1 MRGQNGRKRQFAT
14 AESNGF
20 LIILPLLLYL
30 FTIIH
35 YICNILRINP
45 FLFKII
51 RKPSIMSKNTFSLK
65 ILMVMAT
72 CLTAMTVSAH
82 SYLYIDRP
90 DITADDIG
98 KVISIPIKGHFEN
111 YVSAW
116 ELKFNFPAGMTP
128 VSLATGSDMDF
139 PYYDWAG
146 RLRTYTASMQKSA
159 DYTHIIGSTNFPI
172 DDYDEEQDIEEPYGT
187 IKWAE
192 GEYEDMLML
201 NVRIESSYQ
210 GGKIV
215 IKSMA
220 TCGYD
225 PRNESIALTPSS
237 DNSWMY
243 NADVNSDGL
252 INISD
257 YSYLLSLVTN
267 YEQYIGRSVGIN
279 SEPSNRL
286 LGDANNDGTVDL
298 LDVAKVLDYFYL
310 GTGYDGYTADK
321 NRRPYDLYKPTTA
334 RCYLYIDDVLL
345 TGGGQRITV
354 PVKAKFEDYVSCW
367 DVQFVFPEGLTPVD
381 ISAGAD
387 LNLTYIDNDG
397 NEMTHT
403 PYLMY
408 NRDYYSNTRDL
419 SHIMCAP
426 LYPDYDPDSG
436 NTYITMWA
444 PGEYEEMFLLTLE
457 VDEGYYG
464 SGIEGGDIV
473 VNTKATCGYDPRHPS
488 TNYPLFSLEYDESWY
503 PHSYIWFEYWHW
515 PADVNMDGTI
525 NVTDVTNLSDRIL
538 SGDTVLGPYSPVFW
552 EDYPEAGYAD
562 NGFTGDY
569 CRDGKINVADIS
581 MLIDYMI
588 TDNILAPEGYPLYEY
603 TSTSLAI
610 NPELNNEL
618 YAEFMIEPFEVVL
631 NHVGQEINVPVN
643 VYFSGPVSSWE
654 MEVQFPEGLTP
665 VGVLNG
671 YGMTLPFTNDSGMT
685 VYSNAQL
692 LHNDSFTHFVGSTM
706 YLTNYQSNGDDE
718 YEPTGLAKWNPG
730 GYNMFYIRLRID
742 DCNFGEGRIIIN
754 SKASCGYDSRPEI
767 IQLFPSSLNADD
779 FGEYLPGD
787 VNLDGMLTRQDPL
800 YICNYL
806 LGNTDPNNN
815 AFNNPDFQLLAD
827 VTQDGRVD
835 IRDIEKIL
843 DVIMTEQWWIGHP
856 LSVNETESYIAYY
869 LLPGDLNGDDVLN
882 VSDLTELIQLLL
894 NEGSPTNP
902 IADVNKD
909 GVVNVSD
916 ITELINIVLNAAG

>member
-1 MRGQNGRKRQFAT
+1 M
-14 AESNGF
+14 SN
-20 LIILPLLLYL
+20 
-30 FTIIH
+30 
-35 YICNILRINP
+35 
-45 FLFKII
+45 K
-51 RKPSIMSKNTFSLK
+51 TFSLK
-65 ILMVMAT
+65 ILMVLAT
-72 CLTAMTVSAH
+72 CLTAISVSAH

-98 KVISIPIKGHFEN
+98 KVISIPVKGHFEN

-116 ELKFNFPAGMTP
+116 ELKFNFPSGVTP
-128 VSLATGSDMDF
+128 VSLTTGDDMNF

-146 RLRTYTASMQKSA
+146 RPRTYTASMQKSA
-159 DYTHIIGSTNFPI
+159 DFTHVIGSTNFPI
-172 DDYDEEQDIEEPYGT
+172 DEYDEEQDIEEPYGT

-243 NADVNSDGL
+243 NADVNGDGT
-252 INISD
+252 ISISD
-257 YSYLLSLVTN
+257 YSYLLSLICN
-267 YEQYIGRSVGIN
+267 YGQNNGRSVGIN
-279 SEPSNRL
+279 NEPSDML

-298 LDVAKVLDYFYL
+298 LDVAKVLDYLYL

-334 RCYLYIDDVLL
+334 SCYLYIDDILL

-387 LNLTYIDNDG
+387 LDLTYIDSRG
-397 NEMTHT
+397 REVTYT

-408 NRDYYSNTRDL
+408 NRDYYSNTQDL
-419 SHIMCAP
+419 THIMCVP
-426 LYPDYDPDSG
+426 TNPDYDSDLE
-436 NTYITMWA
+436 NYFITMWA
-444 PGEYEEMFLLTLE
+444 PGEYEEMFLLTLQ
-457 VDEGYYG
+457 VDEGYQG

-473 VNTKATCGYDPRHPS
+473 VNTKASCGFDPRHPS

-525 NVTDVTNLSDRIL
+525 NIADVTEISNLIL
-538 SGDTVLGPYSPVFW
+538 NGDTVLGPYSPEFW
-552 EDYPEAGYAD
+552 QDYPEPGYAD
-562 NGFTGDY
+562 NGFNGDY
-569 CRDGKINVADIS
+569 CRDGKINVADVS
-581 MLIDYMI
+581 MLIDYMVNDY
-588 TDNILAPEGYPLYEY
+588 TLTHEGYPLYEY
-603 TSTSLAI
+603 TATSIAI
-610 NPELNNEL
+610 NPELYNEL
-618 YAEFMIEPFEVVL
+618 YAEFVIEPFEVVL
-631 NHVGQEINVPVN
+631 NHVGQEIDVPVN
-643 VYFSGPVSSWE
+643 AYFSGPVSSWE
-654 MEVQFPEGLTP
+654 MEIQFPEGLTP
-665 VGVLNG
+665 VGAYG
-671 YGMTLPFTNDSGMT
+671 GGMTLPYTNDSGMT
-685 VYSNAQL
+685 VYSNAL
-692 LHNDSFTHFVGSTM
+692 LFHNDSFTHFGGSTM
-706 YLTNYQSNGDDE
+706 HLVNYQSNGDGE
-718 YEPTGLAKWNPG
+718 YEPTGFVKWESG
-730 GYNMFYIRLRID
+730 GEIMFYIRLRID
-742 DCNFGEGRIIIN
+742 DCNFSDGRIFIN
-754 SKASCGYDSRPEI
+754 SKASCGYDSRPGI
-767 IQLFPSSLNADD
+767 IQLFPSTLNSED
-779 FGEYLPGD
+779 FGGIVPGD
-787 VNLDGMLTRQDPL
+787 VNMDGMLDRQDV
-800 YICNYL
+800 YSIWNYL
-806 LGNTDPNNN
+806 VGNIDSNNHVFDNPN
-815 AFNNPDFQLLAD
+815 FQLIAD
-827 VTQDGRVD
+827 VTQDGSVD

-843 DVIMTEQWWIGHP
+843 DATLTEQWWIGYP
-856 LSVNETESYIAYY
+856 LSENMTESYIAYY
-869 LLPGDLNGDDVLN
+869 MLPGDLNGDDVLN

-902 IADVNKD
+902 IADVNQD